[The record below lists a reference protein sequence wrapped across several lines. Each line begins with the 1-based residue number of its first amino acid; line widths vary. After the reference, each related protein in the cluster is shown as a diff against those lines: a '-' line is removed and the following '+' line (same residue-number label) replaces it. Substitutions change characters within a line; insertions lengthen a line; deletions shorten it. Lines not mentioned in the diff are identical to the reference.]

1 MEKRYFIAKTGDT
14 LAIDKLIKYGKFDD
28 WIQRPNIEMSYGD
41 VVFIYDKKLTPK
53 AKGAK
58 WLPFKCAAELVGVAE
73 QRSMDFRL
81 LYKIS
86 YKMLDFTADEKE
98 VIANMGQ
105 GVHGVYEL
113 KDEKI
118 ISKLAKQ
125 NSPNII
131 KEICDE
137 LKMTYKELGE
147 AIGYGEGAIKNSAS
161 TGNISEPMAHAI
173 KMYRQ
178 ILELEREVA
187 DSEAIKESLKKW
199 LK

>member
-28 WIQRPNIEMSYGD
+28 WMQRPNIEMSYGD

-147 AIGYGEGAIKNSAS
+147 EIGYSESAIKNA
-161 TGNISEPMAHAI
+161 GAGEASEPMKKAI
-173 KMYRQ
+173 ELYKETLNLKAK
-178 ILELEREVA
+178 LEK
-187 DSEAIKESLKKW
+187 SEAFKNNLKDF
-199 LK
+199 LAD